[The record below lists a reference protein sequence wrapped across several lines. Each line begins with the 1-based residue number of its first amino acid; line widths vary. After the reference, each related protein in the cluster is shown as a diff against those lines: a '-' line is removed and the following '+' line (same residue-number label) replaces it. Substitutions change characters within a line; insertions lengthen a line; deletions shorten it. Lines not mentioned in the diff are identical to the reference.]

1 MHLAGLGFYAEE
13 RRVYPQGRVGASL
26 LGYAGVDNKGL
37 AGLELSLDG
46 LLAGRSG
53 KQTVVKDPYGRA
65 VDIVKTVP
73 ERDGTDVFL
82 TVDHAIQANA
92 QLELWRAVH
101 EWQAKSATAIVMNP
115 RTGAILAMAG
125 APGYD
130 ANGFPDASQE
140 LQRNK
145 AITDTY
151 EPGSTFKLVT
161 VAGVLSD
168 HLVTPQSEFTL
179 EPEIKVADRT
189 IHDAEDRDTVT
200 YSVDE
205 ILSHSSNVGAITL
218 AELLTRQPTRD
229 VSWWI
234 SRFGFG
240 HKTGID
246 FPGESAGIVLPP
258 SEWTG
263 ATIGNVP
270 IGHGIAV
277 TPIQMASAYAA
288 VANGGVMVQPHLVDR
303 VGHSAPAVLEAPA
316 DRLAERRRPV
326 DGHAQGRRDRG
337 DRAEGRDPRLRGRG
351 QDGDG
356 GDPAPHRRLLE
367 REIRRLVRRVRA
379 GLQPA
384 AAGDGDGRRAA
395 GRDLRGDGGGARL
408 PEHRQVR
415 PAVSRGPAPSVD
427 SLCDEPPGFRRPAAS
442 ARPRLRHSFRR
453 SGRPLLLR
461 PRRACG
467 RPRFCGRR
475 GCARRRSGSW
485 SSGALDLDVPQLVVP
500 DARVAMAEAAD
511 EFFGRPSEEL
521 VVAGVTGTNGKT
533 TTTFLLYSILE
544 AAGMRPG
551 LLGTVECRIGGEVR
565 PAVRT
570 TPEAIDIQRTLR
582 EMLDAGDRSCVM
594 EATSHG
600 SELRRLDRIRFD
612 ALVFTNLTQDHLDF
626 HGTMERY
633 FEAKRRLFLE
643 GRPPAAINSADEW
656 GRRLLADR
664 PDALTYGF
672 APDAQIGPGCAG
684 RQSTSSCAAGSTSR
698 TRSARSPPRG
708 CSVSTRRR
716 SCAGSRP
723 CPGCPAGSSRWT
735 RGSPSRSWSTT
746 RTRPTRSR
754 TCCARRAS

>member
-1 MHLAGLGFYAEE
+1 MARGANRRVRVLLFVFTLVFVLILGRATWLQSVRAQSLGKLASGQQQETVNLPAQRGTIFDRHGFQLAIGEQATTVYANPREVTQPEVVARAAGRELGLNPDDVYRAIADRSKGFVYVQRQADPKAAKRLERMHLAGLGFYAEE

-73 ERDGTDVFL
+73 ERDGKDVFL

-130 ANGFPDASQE
+130 ANSFPDASQE

-179 EPEIKVADRT
+179 EPEIKVADRI

-303 VGHSAPAVLEAPA
+303 VGHS
-316 DRLAERRRPV
+316 
-326 DGHAQGRRDRG
+326 
-337 DRAEGRDPRLRGRG
+337 
-351 QDGDG
+351 
-356 GDPAPHRRLLE
+356 
-367 REIRRLVRRVRA
+367 
-379 GLQPA
+379 
-384 AAGDGDGRRAA
+384 
-395 GRDLRGDGGGARL
+395 
-408 PEHRQVR
+408 
-415 PAVSRGPAPSVD
+415 
-427 SLCDEPPGFRRPAAS
+427 
-442 ARPRLRHSFRR
+442 
-453 SGRPLLLR
+453 
-461 PRRACG
+461 
-467 RPRFCGRR
+467 
-475 GCARRRSGSW
+475 
-485 SSGALDLDVPQLVVP
+485 
-500 DARVAMAEAAD
+500 
-511 EFFGRPSEEL
+511 GRPSWKRRRIVSRHVAAQLTDMLRDVVIEGTGQKAEIPGYE
-521 VVAGVTGTNGKT
+521 VAGKTGT
-533 TTTFLLYSILE
+533 
-544 AAGMRPG
+544 
-551 LLGTVECRIGGEVR
+551 
-565 PAVRT
+565 
-570 TPEAIDIQRTLR
+570 
-582 EMLDAGDRSCVM
+582 
-594 EATSHG
+594 
-600 SELRRLDRIRFD
+600 
-612 ALVFTNLTQDHLDF
+612 
-626 HGTMERY
+626 
-633 FEAKRRLFLE
+633 
-643 GRPPAAINSADEW
+643 AAIPLPTGGYSSEKYVASFVGYVPASNPQLLVMVTVDEPQ
-656 GRRLLADR
+656 GAIFGGMV
-664 PDALTYGF
+664 A
-672 APDAQIGPGCAG
+672 APVFQNIAKFDLQYLGVLPH
-684 RQSTSSCAAGSTSR
+684 Q
-698 TRSARSPPRG
+698 
-708 CSVSTRRR
+708 
-716 SCAGSRP
+716 
-723 CPGCPAGSSRWT
+723 
-735 RGSPSRSWSTT
+735 
-746 RTRPTRSR
+746 
-754 TCCARRAS
+754 

>member
-1 MHLAGLGFYAEE
+1 MARGANRRVRVLLFVFTLVFVLILARAAWLQSVRAQSLGKLASGQQQETVNLPAQRGTIFDRRGFQLAIGEQATTVYANPREVTQPEVVARAAGRELGLNPDDVYRAIADRSKGFVYVQRQADPKAAKRLERMHLAGLGFYAEE

-73 ERDGTDVFL
+73 ERDGKDVFL
-82 TVDHAIQANA
+82 TIDQAIQANA

-130 ANGFPDASQE
+130 ANNFPDASQE

-161 VAGVLSD
+161 VGGVLSD
-168 HLVTPQSEFTL
+168 RLVTPQSEFTL

-288 VANGGVMVQPHLVDR
+288 VANGGVLVQPHLVDR
-303 VGHSAPAVLEAPA
+303 VGP
-316 DRLAERRRPV
+316 
-326 DGHAQGRRDRG
+326 
-337 DRAEGRDPRLRGRG
+337 
-351 QDGDG
+351 
-356 GDPAPHRRLLE
+356 
-367 REIRRLVRRVRA
+367 
-379 GLQPA
+379 
-384 AAGDGDGRRAA
+384 
-395 GRDLRGDGGGARL
+395 
-408 PEHRQVR
+408 
-415 PAVSRGPAPSVD
+415 
-427 SLCDEPPGFRRPAAS
+427 S
-442 ARPRLRHSFRR
+442 ARPSWK
-453 SGRPLLLR
+453 
-461 PRRACG
+461 
-467 RPRFCGRR
+467 
-475 GCARRRSGSW
+475 RRRIVSRHVAAQLTDMLRDVVIEGTGQKAEIPGYEVAGKTGTAAIPLPTGGY
-485 SSGALDLDVPQLVVP
+485 SSEKYVASFVGYVPASNPQLLVMVTVDEP
-500 DARVAMAEAAD
+500 QGAIFGGMVAAPVFQNIAKFD
-511 EFFGRPSEEL
+511 L
-521 VVAGVTGTNGKT
+521 QYLGV
-533 TTTFLLYSILE
+533 L
-544 AAGMRPG
+544 PH
-551 LLGTVECRIGGEVR
+551 
-565 PAVRT
+565 
-570 TPEAIDIQRTLR
+570 Q
-582 EMLDAGDRSCVM
+582 
-594 EATSHG
+594 
-600 SELRRLDRIRFD
+600 
-612 ALVFTNLTQDHLDF
+612 
-626 HGTMERY
+626 
-633 FEAKRRLFLE
+633 
-643 GRPPAAINSADEW
+643 
-656 GRRLLADR
+656 
-664 PDALTYGF
+664 
-672 APDAQIGPGCAG
+672 
-684 RQSTSSCAAGSTSR
+684 
-698 TRSARSPPRG
+698 
-708 CSVSTRRR
+708 
-716 SCAGSRP
+716 
-723 CPGCPAGSSRWT
+723 
-735 RGSPSRSWSTT
+735 
-746 RTRPTRSR
+746 
-754 TCCARRAS
+754 

>member
-1 MHLAGLGFYAEE
+1 MARGANRRVRVLLFVFTLVFVLILGRAAWLQSVRAQSLGKLASGQQQETVNLPAQRGTIFDRHGFQLAIGEQATTVYANPREVTQPEIVARAAGRELGLNPDDVYRAIADRSKGFVYVQRQADPKAAKRLQRMHLAGLGFYAEE

-73 ERDGTDVFL
+73 ERDGKDVFL

-130 ANGFPDASQE
+130 ANSFPDASQE

-179 EPEIKVADRT
+179 EPEIKVADRI
-189 IHDAEDRDTVT
+189 IHDAEARDTVT

-303 VGHSAPAVLEAPA
+303 VGHS
-316 DRLAERRRPV
+316 
-326 DGHAQGRRDRG
+326 
-337 DRAEGRDPRLRGRG
+337 
-351 QDGDG
+351 
-356 GDPAPHRRLLE
+356 
-367 REIRRLVRRVRA
+367 
-379 GLQPA
+379 
-384 AAGDGDGRRAA
+384 
-395 GRDLRGDGGGARL
+395 
-408 PEHRQVR
+408 
-415 PAVSRGPAPSVD
+415 
-427 SLCDEPPGFRRPAAS
+427 
-442 ARPRLRHSFRR
+442 
-453 SGRPLLLR
+453 
-461 PRRACG
+461 
-467 RPRFCGRR
+467 
-475 GCARRRSGSW
+475 
-485 SSGALDLDVPQLVVP
+485 
-500 DARVAMAEAAD
+500 
-511 EFFGRPSEEL
+511 GRPSWKRRRIVSRNVAAQLTDMLRDVVIEGTGQKAGIPGYE
-521 VVAGVTGTNGKT
+521 VAGKTGT
-533 TTTFLLYSILE
+533 
-544 AAGMRPG
+544 
-551 LLGTVECRIGGEVR
+551 
-565 PAVRT
+565 
-570 TPEAIDIQRTLR
+570 
-582 EMLDAGDRSCVM
+582 
-594 EATSHG
+594 
-600 SELRRLDRIRFD
+600 
-612 ALVFTNLTQDHLDF
+612 
-626 HGTMERY
+626 
-633 FEAKRRLFLE
+633 
-643 GRPPAAINSADEW
+643 AAIPLPTGGYSSEKYVASFVGYVPASNPQLLVMVTVDEPQ
-656 GRRLLADR
+656 GAIFGGMV
-664 PDALTYGF
+664 A
-672 APDAQIGPGCAG
+672 APVFQNIAKFDLQYLGVLPH
-684 RQSTSSCAAGSTSR
+684 Q
-698 TRSARSPPRG
+698 
-708 CSVSTRRR
+708 
-716 SCAGSRP
+716 
-723 CPGCPAGSSRWT
+723 
-735 RGSPSRSWSTT
+735 
-746 RTRPTRSR
+746 
-754 TCCARRAS
+754 

>member
-1 MHLAGLGFYAEE
+1 MARGANRRVRVLLFVFTLVFVLILGRAAWLQSVRAQSLGKLASGQQQETVNLPAQRGTIFDRHGFQLAIGEQATTVYANPGEVTQPEIVARAAGRELGLNPDDVYRAIADRSKGFVYVQRQADPKAAKRLQRMHLAGLGFYAEE

-73 ERDGTDVFL
+73 ERDGKDVFL

-130 ANGFPDASQE
+130 ANSFPDASQE

-179 EPEIKVADRT
+179 EPEIKVADRI
-189 IHDAEDRDTVT
+189 IHDAEARDTVT

-303 VGHSAPAVLEAPA
+303 VGHS
-316 DRLAERRRPV
+316 
-326 DGHAQGRRDRG
+326 
-337 DRAEGRDPRLRGRG
+337 
-351 QDGDG
+351 
-356 GDPAPHRRLLE
+356 
-367 REIRRLVRRVRA
+367 
-379 GLQPA
+379 
-384 AAGDGDGRRAA
+384 
-395 GRDLRGDGGGARL
+395 
-408 PEHRQVR
+408 
-415 PAVSRGPAPSVD
+415 
-427 SLCDEPPGFRRPAAS
+427 
-442 ARPRLRHSFRR
+442 
-453 SGRPLLLR
+453 
-461 PRRACG
+461 
-467 RPRFCGRR
+467 
-475 GCARRRSGSW
+475 
-485 SSGALDLDVPQLVVP
+485 
-500 DARVAMAEAAD
+500 
-511 EFFGRPSEEL
+511 GRPSWKRRRIVSRNVAAQLTDMLRDVVIEGTGQKAGIPGYE
-521 VVAGVTGTNGKT
+521 VAGKTGT
-533 TTTFLLYSILE
+533 
-544 AAGMRPG
+544 
-551 LLGTVECRIGGEVR
+551 
-565 PAVRT
+565 
-570 TPEAIDIQRTLR
+570 
-582 EMLDAGDRSCVM
+582 
-594 EATSHG
+594 
-600 SELRRLDRIRFD
+600 
-612 ALVFTNLTQDHLDF
+612 
-626 HGTMERY
+626 
-633 FEAKRRLFLE
+633 
-643 GRPPAAINSADEW
+643 AAIPLPTGGYSSEKYVASFVGYVPASNPQLLVMVTVDEPQ
-656 GRRLLADR
+656 GAIFGGMV
-664 PDALTYGF
+664 A
-672 APDAQIGPGCAG
+672 APVFQNIAKFDLQYLGVLPH
-684 RQSTSSCAAGSTSR
+684 Q
-698 TRSARSPPRG
+698 
-708 CSVSTRRR
+708 
-716 SCAGSRP
+716 
-723 CPGCPAGSSRWT
+723 
-735 RGSPSRSWSTT
+735 
-746 RTRPTRSR
+746 
-754 TCCARRAS
+754 

>member
-1 MHLAGLGFYAEE
+1 MARGANRRVRILLFAFTLVFVLILARATWLQSVRAQSLGKLASGQQQETVNLPAQRGTIFDRRGIQLAIGEQATTVYANPREVTQPEVVARAAGRELGLNPDDVYRAIADRSKGFVYVQRQADPKAAKRLERLHLAGLGFYAEE

-82 TVDHAIQANA
+82 TIDQAIQANA

-101 EWQAKSATAIVMNP
+101 QWQAKSATAIVMNP

-130 ANGFPDASQE
+130 ANNFADASQE

-168 HLVTPQSEFTL
+168 RLVTPQSEFTL

-218 AELLTRQPTRD
+218 AQLLTRQPTRD

-240 HKTGID
+240 HKTRID
-246 FPGESAGIVLPP
+246 FPGETAGIVLPP

-288 VANGGVMVQPHLVDR
+288 VANGGVLVQPHLVDR
-303 VGHSAPAVLEAPA
+303 VGL
-316 DRLAERRRPV
+316 
-326 DGHAQGRRDRG
+326 
-337 DRAEGRDPRLRGRG
+337 
-351 QDGDG
+351 
-356 GDPAPHRRLLE
+356 
-367 REIRRLVRRVRA
+367 
-379 GLQPA
+379 
-384 AAGDGDGRRAA
+384 
-395 GRDLRGDGGGARL
+395 
-408 PEHRQVR
+408 
-415 PAVSRGPAPSVD
+415 
-427 SLCDEPPGFRRPAAS
+427 S
-442 ARPRLRHSFRR
+442 ARPSWK
-453 SGRPLLLR
+453 
-461 PRRACG
+461 
-467 RPRFCGRR
+467 
-475 GCARRRSGSW
+475 RRRIVSRHVAAQLTDMLKDVVIEGTGQKAEIPGYEVAGKTGTAAIPLPTGGY
-485 SSGALDLDVPQLVVP
+485 SSEKYVASFVGYVPASNPQLLVMVTVDEP
-500 DARVAMAEAAD
+500 QGAIFGGMVAAPVFQNIAKFD
-511 EFFGRPSEEL
+511 L
-521 VVAGVTGTNGKT
+521 QYLGV
-533 TTTFLLYSILE
+533 L
-544 AAGMRPG
+544 PH
-551 LLGTVECRIGGEVR
+551 
-565 PAVRT
+565 
-570 TPEAIDIQRTLR
+570 Q
-582 EMLDAGDRSCVM
+582 
-594 EATSHG
+594 
-600 SELRRLDRIRFD
+600 
-612 ALVFTNLTQDHLDF
+612 
-626 HGTMERY
+626 
-633 FEAKRRLFLE
+633 
-643 GRPPAAINSADEW
+643 
-656 GRRLLADR
+656 
-664 PDALTYGF
+664 
-672 APDAQIGPGCAG
+672 
-684 RQSTSSCAAGSTSR
+684 
-698 TRSARSPPRG
+698 
-708 CSVSTRRR
+708 
-716 SCAGSRP
+716 
-723 CPGCPAGSSRWT
+723 
-735 RGSPSRSWSTT
+735 
-746 RTRPTRSR
+746 
-754 TCCARRAS
+754 

>member
-1 MHLAGLGFYAEE
+1 MLILGRAAWLQSVRAQSLGKLASGQQQETVNLPAQRGTIFDRHGFQLAIGEQATTVYANPREVTQPEIVARAAGRELGLNPDDVYRAIADRSKGFVYVQRQADPKAAKRLQRMHLAGLGFYAEE

-73 ERDGTDVFL
+73 ERDGKDVFL

-130 ANGFPDASQE
+130 ANSFPDASQE

-179 EPEIKVADRT
+179 EPEIKVADRI

-200 YSVDE
+200 YSVDQ

-303 VGHSAPAVLEAPA
+303 VGHSGRPTWK
-316 DRLAERRRPV
+316 RRR
-326 DGHAQGRRDRG
+326 
-337 DRAEGRDPRLRGRG
+337 
-351 QDGDG
+351 
-356 GDPAPHRRLLE
+356 
-367 REIRRLVRRVRA
+367 I
-379 GLQPA
+379 
-384 AAGDGDGRRAA
+384 
-395 GRDLRGDGGGARL
+395 
-408 PEHRQVR
+408 
-415 PAVSRGPAPSVD
+415 VSRHVAAQLTDMLRDVVIEGTGQKAGIPGYEVAGKTGTAAIPLPTGGYSSEKYVASFVGYVPASNPQLLVMVTV
-427 SLCDEPPGFRRPAAS
+427 DEPQGAIFGGMVAAPVFQNI
-442 ARPRLRHSFRR
+442 AKF
-453 SGRPLLLR
+453 
-461 PRRACG
+461 
-467 RPRFCGRR
+467 
-475 GCARRRSGSW
+475 
-485 SSGALDLDVPQLVVP
+485 DLQYL
-500 DARVAMAEAAD
+500 
-511 EFFGRPSEEL
+511 
-521 VVAGVTGTNGKT
+521 GV
-533 TTTFLLYSILE
+533 L
-544 AAGMRPG
+544 PH
-551 LLGTVECRIGGEVR
+551 
-565 PAVRT
+565 
-570 TPEAIDIQRTLR
+570 Q
-582 EMLDAGDRSCVM
+582 
-594 EATSHG
+594 
-600 SELRRLDRIRFD
+600 
-612 ALVFTNLTQDHLDF
+612 
-626 HGTMERY
+626 
-633 FEAKRRLFLE
+633 
-643 GRPPAAINSADEW
+643 
-656 GRRLLADR
+656 
-664 PDALTYGF
+664 
-672 APDAQIGPGCAG
+672 
-684 RQSTSSCAAGSTSR
+684 
-698 TRSARSPPRG
+698 
-708 CSVSTRRR
+708 
-716 SCAGSRP
+716 
-723 CPGCPAGSSRWT
+723 
-735 RGSPSRSWSTT
+735 
-746 RTRPTRSR
+746 
-754 TCCARRAS
+754 

>member
-1 MHLAGLGFYAEE
+1 MARGANRRVRILLFVFTLVFVLILARATWLQSVRAQSLGKLASGQQQETVNLPAQRGTIFDRRGIQLAIGEQATTVYANPREVTQPEVVARAAGRELGLNPDDVYRAIADRSKGFVYVQRQADPKAAKQLERLHLAGLGFYAEE

-37 AGLELSLDG
+37 AGLELSLDR

-82 TVDHAIQANA
+82 TIDQAIQANA

-130 ANGFPDASQE
+130 ANNFPDASQE

-168 HLVTPQSEFTL
+168 RLVTPQSEFTL

-218 AELLTRQPTRD
+218 AQLLTRQPTRD

-288 VANGGVMVQPHLVDR
+288 VANGGVLVQPHLVDR
-303 VGHSAPAVLEAPA
+303 VGP
-316 DRLAERRRPV
+316 
-326 DGHAQGRRDRG
+326 
-337 DRAEGRDPRLRGRG
+337 
-351 QDGDG
+351 
-356 GDPAPHRRLLE
+356 
-367 REIRRLVRRVRA
+367 
-379 GLQPA
+379 
-384 AAGDGDGRRAA
+384 
-395 GRDLRGDGGGARL
+395 
-408 PEHRQVR
+408 
-415 PAVSRGPAPSVD
+415 
-427 SLCDEPPGFRRPAAS
+427 S
-442 ARPRLRHSFRR
+442 ARPSWK
-453 SGRPLLLR
+453 
-461 PRRACG
+461 
-467 RPRFCGRR
+467 
-475 GCARRRSGSW
+475 RRRIVSRHFAAQLTDMLKDVVIEGTGQKAEIPGYEVAGKTGTAAIPLPTGGY
-485 SSGALDLDVPQLVVP
+485 SSEKYVASFVGYVPASNPQLLVMVTVDEP
-500 DARVAMAEAAD
+500 QGAIFGGMVAAPVFQNIAKFD
-511 EFFGRPSEEL
+511 L
-521 VVAGVTGTNGKT
+521 QYLGV
-533 TTTFLLYSILE
+533 L
-544 AAGMRPG
+544 PH
-551 LLGTVECRIGGEVR
+551 
-565 PAVRT
+565 
-570 TPEAIDIQRTLR
+570 Q
-582 EMLDAGDRSCVM
+582 
-594 EATSHG
+594 
-600 SELRRLDRIRFD
+600 
-612 ALVFTNLTQDHLDF
+612 
-626 HGTMERY
+626 
-633 FEAKRRLFLE
+633 
-643 GRPPAAINSADEW
+643 
-656 GRRLLADR
+656 
-664 PDALTYGF
+664 
-672 APDAQIGPGCAG
+672 
-684 RQSTSSCAAGSTSR
+684 
-698 TRSARSPPRG
+698 
-708 CSVSTRRR
+708 
-716 SCAGSRP
+716 
-723 CPGCPAGSSRWT
+723 
-735 RGSPSRSWSTT
+735 
-746 RTRPTRSR
+746 
-754 TCCARRAS
+754 